1 MTKIIFSLFLLLTSF
16 SFGQFGSINGTCIE
30 SSTGETVVFVNV
42 LIAGAD
48 GNFNKGTTTDIDGK
62 FTFTNLTPGVY
73 SIKVAPI
80 DFETKIISDIKVDA
94 GKITFV
100 EVKLENSQQILEEV
114 QIVTM
119 RQSGLATKLVKL
131 NKTKEHNTESYDE
144 FDENPFKAVTR
155 APLSTFSIDV
165 DKASYSNVR
174 RFINQGSLPPK
185 DAVRIEEMINY
196 FSYEYAEPKN
206 EQPVAFHT
214 AYTSCPW
221 NEGHQLFTIGLQGKN
236 IDLKNAPANNLVF
249 LIDVSGSMQSPD
261 KLDLLKS
268 GLYLLV
274 DQLREQDRVSMV
286 VYAGAAGLVLRPTSG
301 INKTEINDAIERL
314 TAGGSTA
321 GAEGIELAYAVAK
334 EQFIQGGNN
343 RVLLATDGDFNVG
356 VSDDGALIRLIEEK
370 RKDNIFLSVLG
381 FGTGNLKDSKMEKLA
396 DHGNG
401 NYAYIDNI
409 MEAKKVLV
417 EEMGGTLVTLAKDVK
432 LQLEFNPEYV
442 KAYRLIGYENR
453 MLNEEDFNNDEKD
466 AGDLGAGQTV
476 TAIYE
481 IIPTGS
487 DETIPSVDSLKYQQI
502 KPKKVTGKTNNEL
515 LTIKLRYKTPTGLK
529 SSLMELPVAATAIPY
544 EQASDNSK
552 FAMAV
557 AAYGMILRGSEH
569 KGEAT
574 FDMVLKLAKASMAGK
589 TDEYRAEFVE
599 LVTKSSLLSQ

>member
-1 MTKIIFSLFLLLTSF
+1 
-16 SFGQFGSINGTCIE
+16 
-30 SSTGETVVFVNV
+30 
-42 LIAGAD
+42 
-48 GNFNKGTTTDIDGK
+48 
-62 FTFTNLTPGVY
+62 
-73 SIKVAPI
+73 
-80 DFETKIISDIKVDA
+80 
-94 GKITFV
+94 
-100 EVKLENSQQILEEV
+100 
-114 QIVTM
+114 
-119 RQSGLATKLVKL
+119 
-131 NKTKEHNTESYDE
+131 
-144 FDENPFKAVTR
+144 
-155 APLSTFSIDV
+155 
-165 DKASYSNVR
+165 
-174 RFINQGSLPPK
+174 
-185 DAVRIEEMINY
+185 
-196 FSYEYAEPKN
+196 
-206 EQPVAFHT
+206 
-214 AYTSCPW
+214 
-221 NEGHQLFTIGLQGKN
+221 
-236 IDLKNAPANNLVF
+236 
-249 LIDVSGSMQSPD
+249 
-261 KLDLLKS
+261 
-268 GLYLLV
+268 
-274 DQLREQDRVSMV
+274 
-286 VYAGAAGLVLRPTSG
+286 GAAGLVLRPTSG

-356 VSDDGALIRLIEEK
+356 ISDDGALIRLIEEK
-370 RKDNIFLSVLG
+370 RKDNIFLTVLG
-381 FGTGNLKDSKMEKLA
+381 FGMGNLKDSKMEKLA

-453 MLNEEDFNNDEKD
+453 MLNDEDFNNDEKD

-481 IIPTGS
+481 IISADS

-502 KPKKVTGKTNNEL
+502 KPKKVTGIANNEL

-529 SSLMELPVAATAIPY
+529 SSLMELPVSAIAIPY

-599 LVTKSSLLSQ
+599 LVTKSSLLTQ

>member
-1 MTKIIFSLFLLLTSF
+1 MNKLIFLLLLLLTGF
-16 SFGQFGSINGTCIE
+16 SFGQTGTINGICIDNA
-30 SSTGETVVFVNV
+30 TGETVIFVNV
-42 LIAGAD
+42 LLAGPD
-48 GNFNKGTTTDIDGK
+48 SNFTKGVATDIDGK
-62 FTFTNLTPGVY
+62 FTFANLTPGEY
-73 SIKVAPI
+73 TIKVAAVG
-80 DFETKIISDIKVDA
+80 FETKIISSIKVEA
-94 GKITFV
+94 GKVTFV
-100 EVKLENSQQILEEV
+100 ELKLETDEQILEEV
-114 QIVTM
+114 LITNS
-119 RQSGLATKLVKL
+119 RQSRATTTKVKL
-131 NKTKEHNTESYDE
+131 NKAREHNTESYDD
-144 FDENPFKAVTR
+144 FDENPFKSVAR

-196 FSYEYAEPKN
+196 FSYDYAEPQN

-214 AYTSCPW
+214 AYTTCPW
-221 NEGHQLFTIGLQGKN
+221 NEGHQLFTIGLQGKK

-274 DQLREQDRVSMV
+274 DQLREQDRVSIV

-301 INKTEINDAIERL
+301 VNKTEIKDAIEQL
-314 TAGGSTA
+314 TAGGSTSV
-321 GAEGIELAYAVAK
+321 AEGIELAYAVAK

-356 VSDDGALIRLIEEK
+356 ISDDGELIRLIEEK
-370 RKDNIFLSVLG
+370 RKDNIFLTVLG
-381 FGTGNLKDSKMEKLA
+381 FGMGNLKDSKMEKLA

-401 NYAYIDNI
+401 NYSYIDNI

-453 MLNEEDFNNDEKD
+453 MLNDEDFNNDEKD

-481 IIPTGS
+481 IIPAGS

-502 KPKKVTGKTNNEL
+502 KPKKVTGIANNEL

-529 SSLMELPVAATAIPY
+529 SSLMELPIAATVIPF

-574 FDMVLKLAKASMAGK
+574 FDMVLKLANASMASK

-599 LVTKSSLLSQ
+599 LVTKSSLLTH